1 MSAALSRTMMSW
13 HPTPTGT
20 GWGTQFVTN
29 VFCFVATAVMHKY
42 NTVFLQLDKV
52 SSLVSRPPKNLL
64 SSSIWCRVIELG

>member
-1 MSAALSRTMMSW
+1 MSAALSRPMMSW

-29 VFCFVATAVMHKY
+29 VFCCVATAVMHKY

-52 SSLVSRPPKNLL
+52 VHWSPAPPKNLL
-64 SSSIWCRVIELG
+64 SSRIWCRVIDNK